1 MHFLLASPKTYPNL
15 YTHTSKPQVWPNFFP
30 FSIFRFCFPSTLLLL
45 QLLSLQKTL
54 GVEILTQLFLFVSVF
69 VLMCAAEETKI
80 KTTLKLV
87 GISDA
92 ARAEGKTDN
101 KNLRAVL
108 RSQNGVNRR

>member
-1 MHFLLASPKTYPNL
+1 MQKISFYDVSYL
-15 YTHTSKPQVWPNFFP
+15 FP
-30 FSIFRFCFPSTLLLL
+30 FYAAAPSAFLSKDARRGNSHPTVLLC
-45 QLLSLQKTL
+45 
-54 GVEILTQLFLFVSVF
+54 VCICVDV
-69 VLMCAAEETKI
+69 CAAKETKI

-101 KNLRAVL
+101 KNLRAAVL